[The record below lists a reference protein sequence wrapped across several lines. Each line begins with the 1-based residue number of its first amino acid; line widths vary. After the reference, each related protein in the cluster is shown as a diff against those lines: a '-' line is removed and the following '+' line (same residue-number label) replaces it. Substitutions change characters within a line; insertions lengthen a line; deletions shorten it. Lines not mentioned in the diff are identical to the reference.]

1 MREASGFV
9 SATQEKRAHPSEIA
23 STAVIPPPERLPGFP
38 DAVRVRRKGS
48 YAGGLRQRWQDPR
61 GRIYEWDYQHG
72 TVEIYDARGRHQG
85 EFDPHTGQTVGPRE
99 RGRRVEP

>member
-1 MREASGFV
+1 MRTCVAVREASGCV
-9 SATQEKRAHPSEIA
+9 I
-23 STAVIPPPERLPGFP
+23 AVIPPPERLPGFL

-48 YAGGLRQRWQDPR
+48 YAGGLRQRWQDPH